1 MRDVD
6 KLIKDICSANDGR
19 VSVIDEIDERAD
31 MKRALIANVV
41 YSRLSAWLEQDSA
54 LAKENLELRSKL
66 YEYEQMIK
74 NSNFKSALDR
84 QQVGKVRCIA
94 KYDTSPY
101 GSNYEQLEIGKEY
114 TVTHVEQNGCY
125 SMYRLLQL
133 PGREYNSVLFE
144 EVRE

>member
-19 VSVIDEIDERAD
+19 VSVIEDIDERAD

-74 NSNFKSALDR
+74 NSNFRGALNR
-84 QQVGKVRCIA
+84 QQVVCVI

-101 GSNYEQLEIGKEY
+101 GCDYQLLEIGETY
-114 TVTHVEQNGCY
+114 TVVSKEQCGSY
-125 SMYRLLQL
+125 TMYELKEL
-133 PGREYNSVLFE
+133 PGHKFNSVLFE